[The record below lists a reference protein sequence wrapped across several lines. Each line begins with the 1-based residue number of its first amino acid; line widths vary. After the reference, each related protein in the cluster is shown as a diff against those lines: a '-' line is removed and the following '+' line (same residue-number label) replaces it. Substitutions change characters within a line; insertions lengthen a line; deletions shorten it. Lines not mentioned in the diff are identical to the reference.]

1 LKNAGR
7 IIFAIGYAN
16 TDCEFVQVSAG
27 YMLIKLSFNSVFI
40 IGLLPYEFSPVYA
53 ASKHGV
59 VGFTRSVAQ
68 VIFYFMYKA

>member
-1 LKNAGR
+1 M
-7 IIFAIGYAN
+7 
-16 TDCEFVQVSAG
+16 QVSAG

-40 IGLLPYEFSPVYA
+40 IGILPYEFSPVYA